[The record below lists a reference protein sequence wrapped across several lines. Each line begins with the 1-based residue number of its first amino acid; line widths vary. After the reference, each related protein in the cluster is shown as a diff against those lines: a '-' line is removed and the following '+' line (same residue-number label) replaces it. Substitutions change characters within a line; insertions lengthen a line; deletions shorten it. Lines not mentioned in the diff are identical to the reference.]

1 MTVIDGLR
9 KALDKIERNILRV
22 RATLDALEQQHHAI
36 KTAIEKETG
45 TPGLPLVKEA
55 KR

>member
-1 MTVIDGLR
+1 MTIIEGLR

-22 RATLDALEQQHHAI
+22 RATLDALQQQHDAI
-36 KTAIEKETG
+36 KSAIEKETG
-45 TPGLPLVKEA
+45 TPGLPLTKEA